1 MSSTFHA
8 GCVRE
13 LEATFGLRHICLD
26 PQWCGGAAPA
36 QDPGRAARGRAAH
49 GRAARGRAARG
60 RAAQLN
66 AAIHESGRQLTFMHA
81 HCLFGQTDYQLAIR
95 LWN

>member
-36 QDPGRAARGRAAH
+36 QDPGRAARGRAA
-49 GRAARGRAARG
+49 
-60 RAAQLN
+60 QLN
-66 AAIHESGRQLTFMHA
+66 AAIHESFYARSL
-81 HCLFGQTDYQLAIR
+81 HCLFSQTDYQLAIR

>member
-1 MSSTFHA
+1 M
-8 GCVRE
+8 RE
-13 LEATFGLRHICLD
+13 LEAKFGLRHICLD

-36 QDPGRAARGRAAH
+36 QDPGRAARGRAA
-49 GRAARGRAARG
+49 RG

-66 AAIHESGRQLTFMHA
+66 AAIHESFYAHPL

>member
-13 LEATFGLRHICLD
+13 LEATFGLRHIYLD

-36 QDPGRAARGRAAH
+36 QDP
-49 GRAARGRAARG
+49 GRAARG

>member
-13 LEATFGLRHICLD
+13 LEATFGLRNICLD

-36 QDPGRAARGRAAH
+36 QDPGRAARGRAA
-49 GRAARGRAARG
+49 RGRAARG

-66 AAIHESGRQLTFMHA
+66 AAIHESSRQLTFMHA

>member
-26 PQWCGGAAPA
+26 PQCCGGAAPA
-36 QDPGRAARGRAAH
+36 QDPGRAARGRAARE
-49 GRAARGRAARG
+49 RAARE

-81 HCLFGQTDYQLAIR
+81 NCLFGQTDYQLAIR